1 MTMATNDDTFEL
13 AGEFPPATREAW
25 LKLVDGV
32 LKGGSFDRLISKTAD
47 GLTIQPLYPR
57 AAGAAV
63 VAGRAPGAPWQIMQ
77 RVDHPDPVEANRQAL
92 ADLENG
98 ASGLT
103 LVFAGSVSAN
113 GYGLDG
119 SEQTLTRVLDGV
131 MLDAVAIDFNLS
143 PASRGVVHHLP
154 ALLKRR
160 KLSPDAIELR
170 ASINP
175 IGGFA
180 AAGASPADWSATA
193 KNFAALVGELAG
205 AGFRGPLA
213 VADGR
218 LVHNAG
224 GSEAQELAFVIASA
238 VAYLRALET
247 AGMSLDGARKS
258 IYLRMS
264 ADADQFLTIAKL
276 RAVRKLWA
284 RVEQASGLSPRPIHV
299 ATETA
304 WRMMTQRDT
313 DVNMLRTTMATFAA
327 ALGGADSITVLPHTA
342 ALGLPDAFARRIA
355 RNTQLVLL
363 EESNLAKVS
372 DPAAGS
378 GGIEDLT
385 TQLCAAAWAQF
396 QEIEKAGGIWSALKQ
411 GLMQKTIAAVRSER
425 EKAAARRRSPI
436 TGTSEFAN
444 LNETKPAVLDVP
456 RVVAAKPEAAAA
468 TCEALPRIRLA
479 EPFEALRDKSDAIL
493 ARTGTR
499 PKIFLANLGT
509 ATEFSARATFARNFF
524 EAGGIEVIDNEGYWE
539 IPTLVHFFKKAGSP
553 LVCLCSSDTVYGTNA
568 ADAAKALAEA
578 GASHIY
584 LAGRPGA
591 NEAGWRA
598 AGVNEFV
605 YVGCDALMIL
615 QAAYDGKIGASL

>member
-1 MTMATNDDTFEL
+1 MATTDDTIEL
-13 AGEFPPATREAW
+13 AGEFPVATREAW

-32 LKGGSFDRLISKTAD
+32 LKGGAFDRLTSKTAD

-63 VAGRAPGAPWQIMQ
+63 VAVRAAGAPWQIMQ

-113 GYGLDG
+113 GYGLDA
-119 SEQTLTRVLDGV
+119 SEETLARVLDGV
-131 MLDAVAIDFNLS
+131 ILDAVAIDFNLS
-143 PASRGVVHHLP
+143 PSTRGVVRHLP
-154 ALLKRR
+154 ALAKRR
-160 KLSPDAIELR
+160 NVSPAAIDLR

-180 AAGASPADWSATA
+180 VAGTSPADWSATA
-193 KNFAALVGELAG
+193 KNFATLVGELAG

-218 LVHNAG
+218 VVHNAG

-238 VAYLRALET
+238 VAYLRALEA
-247 AGMSLDGARKS
+247 AGMPLDVARKLV
-258 IYLRMS
+258 YLRMS
-264 ADADQFLTIAKL
+264 ADADQFLTVAKL

-284 RVEQASGLSPRPIHV
+284 RIEQASGLSPRPIHV
-299 ATETA
+299 AAETA

-396 QEIEKAGGIWSALKQ
+396 QDIEKAGGIWSALKQ
-411 GLMQKTIAAVRSER
+411 GLVQKTIAAVRSER
-425 EKAAARRRSPI
+425 EKAVARRRSPL

-444 LNETKPAVLDVP
+444 LNETRPALLDVP
-456 RVVAAKPEAAAA
+456 RVAPTKPEAAAE
-468 TCEALPRIRLA
+468 TCEPLPRIRLA
-479 EPFEALRDKSDAIL
+479 APFEALRDKSDAIL
-493 ARTGTR
+493 TRTGAR

-509 ATEFSARATFARNFF
+509 AAEFSARATFAKNFF
-524 EAGGIEVIDNEGYWE
+524 EAGGIEVIDNEGFWE

-553 LVCLCSSDTVYGTNA
+553 LVCLCSSDTVYSTNA
-568 ADAAKALAEA
+568 ADASQALAEA
-578 GASHIY
+578 GANHIY

-591 NEAGWRA
+591 NEAAWRA

-605 YVGCDALMIL
+605 YVGCDALGTL
-615 QAAYDGKIGASL
+615 KTAYDKLGKT

>member
-1 MTMATNDDTFEL
+1 MATTDDTLKL
-13 AGEFPPATREAW
+13 AGEFPPATRDAW

-32 LKGGSFDRLISKTAD
+32 LKGGSFDRLTSKTAD

-57 AAGAAV
+57 QAGAPV
-63 VAGRAPGAPWQIMQ
+63 VAGRAAGAPWQIMQ
-77 RVDHPDPVEANRQAL
+77 RVDHPDAVEANKQAL

-119 SEQTLTRVLDGV
+119 SAETLARVLDGV

-143 PASRGVVHHLP
+143 PSTRGVVKHLP
-154 ALLKRR
+154 ALAKRR
-160 KLSPDAIELR
+160 SVSPAAMELR

-180 AAGASPADWSATA
+180 AAGTSPTDWSATA
-193 KNFAALVGELAG
+193 RNFAALVGELAG

-238 VAYLRALET
+238 VAYLRALED
-247 AGMSLDGARKS
+247 AGSSLDAARKL
-258 IYLRMS
+258 IYLRLA

-284 RVEQASGLSPRPIHV
+284 RIEQASGLSPRPIHV
-299 ATETA
+299 AAETA

-342 ALGLPDAFARRIA
+342 ALGLPDAFARRVA

-396 QEIEKAGGIWSALKQ
+396 QDIEKAGGVWSALKQ
-411 GLMQKTIAAVRSER
+411 GLLQKSVAAVRGER
-425 EKAAARRRSPI
+425 EKAVARRRSPL

-444 LNETKPAVLDVP
+444 LNEAKPAVLDVR
-456 RVVAAKPEAAAA
+456 RVAPPKPEAAAES
-468 TCEALPRIRLA
+468 CEALPRIRLA

-493 ARTGTR
+493 AKTGAR

-509 ATEFSARATFARNFF
+509 AAEFTARALFAKSFF

-553 LVCLCSSDTVYGTNA
+553 FVCLCSSDTVYGTNA

-584 LAGRPGA
+584 LAGRPGG
-591 NEAGWRA
+591 NEAAWRA
-598 AGVNEFV
+598 AGVKDFV
-605 YVGCDALMIL
+605 FMGCNALAIL
-615 QAAYDGKIGASL
+615 QAAYDKLGTS